1 MDWIRKRIVVID
13 DEAPARW
20 LLALLFRKLGAEVYL
35 AGDGPSGL
43 QLARQC
49 QPDLVILDI
58 MLPGMDGWQV
68 LRLLRQNSDVP
79 VVVLTAIG
87 NRETEARC
95 LEAGADDHVR
105 KPFDRDILLAR
116 CRSATRRYRTPARPR
131 AAGANGHLSKDEEA
145 RARRE
150 KRLRGV

>member
-1 MDWIRKRIVVID
+1 VVVID

-20 LLALLFRKLGAEVYL
+20 LLALLFRRQGAEVFL
-35 AGDGPSGL
+35 AADGPDGL

-49 QPDLVILDI
+49 QPDLIILDI

-68 LRLLRQNSDVP
+68 LHLLRQSSDVP

-105 KPFDRDILLAR
+105 KPFDRDVLLAR
-116 CRSATRRYRTPARPR
+116 CRSAARRYRKPARPHPTG
-131 AAGANGHLSKDEEA
+131 AGKSLPDGEKSK
-145 RARRE
+145 RQRE
-150 KRLRGV
+150 QRLRGA